1 MMRAASETPI
11 AVPVRRR
18 SPAWAWGSFLVALA
32 MATPILAVLVT
43 AAAPGGEVWR
53 HILAT
58 TLPGMLGNSAL
69 LALLVAL
76 MAGSAGAITAWLVVA
91 CEFRGR
97 RLLEV
102 ALLLPIAMPA
112 YLCGYVYTWLLDVAG
127 PVQTSLRAATGL
139 SFGQY
144 WFPEIR
150 SLPGA
155 ALMLGMVL
163 YPYVYMLCRAAF
175 LQQSVCLIEASRTLG
190 HGLARSF
197 LHVALPLA
205 RPALAAGIALV
216 LMETLADFGTVQHFA
231 VRSFTTGIYEA
242 WFGMDNRAAASQ
254 LAVALL
260 GCVGLLLALEHFSRG
275 GRRFHPTTTRHPALR
290 PVRLTGWREGLALLA
305 CGLPLLIGFVIPAG
319 ALLWLLVQAGDPLSP
334 ARYLPFARN
343 SLVLSGV
350 TAVLA
355 VLLAAG
361 MAWAA
366 RLYPSPAR

>member
-1 MMRAASETPI
+1 MSSAATETP
-11 AVPVRRR
+11 AAMPTRRR
-18 SPAWAWGSFLVALA
+18 SPAWAWGALLVAFA

-53 HILAT
+53 HIAAT
-58 TLPGMLGNSAL
+58 TLPEMLANSAL
-69 LALLVAL
+69 LALLVTL
-76 MAGSAGAITAWLVVA
+76 MAGSAGAVAAWLVVA

-97 RLLEV
+97 RFLEV

-112 YLCGYVYTWLLDVAG
+112 YLCGYVYTWLLDVSG
-127 PVQTSLRAATGL
+127 PVQTTLRSATGL

-155 ALMLGMVL
+155 ALVLSMVL
-163 YPYVYMLCRAAF
+163 YPYV
-175 LQQSVCLIEASRTLG
+175 
-190 HGLARSF
+190 LARSF

-205 RPALAAGIALV
+205 RPALAAGVALA

-242 WFGMDNRAAASQ
+242 WFGMDNRPAAAQ

-290 PVRLTGWREGLALLA
+290 PVRLTGWREGLVLFA
-305 CGLPLLIGFVIPAG
+305 CALPLLIGFVIPAG
-319 ALLWLLVQAGDPLSP
+319 ALLWLLVQAGDPFSP
-334 ARYLPFARN
+334 ARYLPYARN

-350 TAVLA
+350 TA
-355 VLLAAG
+355 LLAWPGRRGFTLRRRVA
-361 MAWAA
+361 
-366 RLYPSPAR
+366 SPIGLRHSAMRCRVR